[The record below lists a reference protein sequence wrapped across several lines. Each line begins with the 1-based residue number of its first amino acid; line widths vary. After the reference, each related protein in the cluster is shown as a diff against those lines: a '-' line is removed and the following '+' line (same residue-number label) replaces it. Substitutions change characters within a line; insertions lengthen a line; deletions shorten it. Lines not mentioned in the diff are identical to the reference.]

1 MITRTVLIAVM
12 LLLMAGKFAD
22 AQEDKTPLPAD
33 LAYVAEKAEDII
45 DYYQGGEWTSALAI
59 VDSMSAREES
69 VEAELRADNLPSSSA
84 YLFDYFL
91 FELRELTRQQT
102 QSLQAAITAN
112 QITAL
117 LIDAESHYAH
127 RVPLEI
133 SWMDYL
139 GREIVLL
146 AQYPEDEMTLH
157 HRIAEIEDTWTKIE
171 ADVNEHNGSAV
182 ALEVDAEISKLLVT
196 DSRPEMITD
205 ANRILELVDDLEKLY
220 P

>member
-1 MITRTVLIAVM
+1 VTGGV
-12 LLLMAGKFAD
+12 AG
-22 AQEDKTPLPAD
+22 AQENKSPLPAD

-45 DYYQGGEWTSALAI
+45 DYYQGGEWTNAQAI

-91 FELRELTRQQT
+91 FELRELSRQQT

-117 LIDAESHYAH
+117 LIDAQSHYAH
-127 RVPLEI
+127 RAPLEI

-139 GREIVLL
+139 GREITLL
-146 AQYPEDEMTLH
+146 AQYPDDKMTLH
-157 HRIAEIEDTWTKIE
+157 HRITELEDTWTKIE
-171 ADVNEHNGSAV
+171 SDVNEHGGSSV
-182 ALEVDAEISKLLVT
+182 ALEVDAEISKLMVT
-196 DSRPEMITD
+196 DSRPEMITH
-205 ANRILELVDDLEKLY
+205 ANRILELVDELETLF

>member
-1 MITRTVLIAVM
+1 MKTALITVM
-12 LLLMAGKFAD
+12 LLVTIGGAAN
-22 AQEDKTPLPAD
+22 AQENKQPLPAD
-33 LAYVAEKAEDII
+33 LAYVAEKAEDVI
-45 DYYQGGEWTSALAI
+45 DYYQGGEWTAAQAI

-69 VEAELRADNLPSSSA
+69 VEAELRSDNLPVSSA

-91 FELRELTRQQT
+91 FELRELSRQKT

-117 LIDAESHYAH
+117 LIDAQSHYAH

-133 SWMDYL
+133 AWMDYL

-146 AQYPEDEMTLH
+146 AQYPDDKLTLR
-157 HRIAEIEDTWTKIE
+157 HRITELEDTWTKIE
-171 ADVNEHNGSAV
+171 GSVNEHNGSAV
-182 ALEVDAEISKLLVT
+182 SLKVDAEISKLMVT
-196 DSRPEMITD
+196 ESRPETITY
-205 ANRILELVDDLEKLY
+205 ANRILDLVDELENLY